1 VDYTIRVLST
11 TPFEMRYAPTLP
23 QHGQRIKGAW
33 GNASSGGSMNE
44 QTYRTNPQY
53 RLTVRQRVFLHVQ
66 LLAPVKYSVN
76 ITIVRWRTNGR
87 GVNTETGRVS
97 YVTVDGEAA
106 SSGSYRRGFCY
117 LETDRLEPGEYTL
130 VVSTFRPGERGNF
143 FLNVHTTT
151 PLAVAPIAA

>member
-1 VDYTIRVLST
+1 
-11 TPFEMRYAPTLP
+11 MRYAPTLP

-87 GVNTETGRVS
+87 GVNTGGRL
-97 YVTVDGEAA
+97 
-106 SSGSYRRGFCY
+106 RFWR
-117 LETDRLEPGEYTL
+117 
-130 VVSTFRPGERGNF
+130 
-143 FLNVHTTT
+143 
-151 PLAVAPIAA
+151 